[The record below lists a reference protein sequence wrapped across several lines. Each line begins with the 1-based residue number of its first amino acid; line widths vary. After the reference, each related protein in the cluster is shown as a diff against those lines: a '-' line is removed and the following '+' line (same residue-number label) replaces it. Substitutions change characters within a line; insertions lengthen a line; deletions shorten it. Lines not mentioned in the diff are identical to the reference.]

1 MAVEERSEQREGGF
15 GSGLRA
21 KMEAR
26 ALAETS
32 PRSPGEAVVAAT
44 PPPPPADA
52 GLDELRTE
60 LEASRTREHELRA
73 SLGQQLD
80 ASTREA
86 EFEHELGRRLAQLEQ
101 RAAQLD
107 EREGEL
113 ERLRTEIDATA
124 VRISEREQSVALK
137 VHELKSADEKRA
149 AATAEL
155 A

>member
-107 EREGEL
+107 EREGVLQQQERRVDARLTEFDERHAEL
-113 ERLRTEIDATA
+113 ERLRAEIDATA
-124 VRISEREQSVALK
+124 VRVSERE
-137 VHELKSADEKRA
+137 
-149 AATAEL
+149 
-155 A
+155 